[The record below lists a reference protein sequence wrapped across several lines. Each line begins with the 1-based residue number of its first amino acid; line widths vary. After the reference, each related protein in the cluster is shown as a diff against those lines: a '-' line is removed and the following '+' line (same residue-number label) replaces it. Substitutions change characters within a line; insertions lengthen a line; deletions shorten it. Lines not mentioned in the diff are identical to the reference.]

1 MSAIIQAHEL
11 SRWYGIVMGL
21 NNVSFEIE
29 PGLTGLVG
37 PNGAGKSTLIQI
49 ITGQLQP
56 SSGRLTVFGQR
67 PWNNPNLLKR
77 IGYCP
82 EGEAVP
88 ADLRPRD
95 WLRALAL
102 LSGVSP
108 NEADARSEAILD
120 RVKLPRAAWSKRMG
134 QYSKGMKQR
143 VKLGQGLLHGPE
155 LLVLDEPMNGLD
167 PMGRQE
173 MANTLKDLAA
183 HGVSILISSHILAEL
198 EALCQS
204 ILILNWGRVLA
215 SGSQKEIR
223 GDIRNWSE
231 QLSIQCDAPDKLAR
245 HLFDAGMLA
254 GFDLDPVTGMLHV
267 RVREMSAFYAR
278 WTSLLL
284 ESGVTVQAIRSESR
298 SLKSIFAKVT
308 T

>member
-1 MSAIIQAHEL
+1 MSTIIQAREL

-21 NNVSFEIE
+21 NNVNFEITS
-29 PGLTGLVG
+29 GLTGLVG
-37 PNGAGKSTLIQI
+37 PNGAGKSTLISI

-56 SSGRLTVFGQR
+56 SSGELTVFGEK
-67 PWNNPNLLKR
+67 PWNNPPLIQR

-88 ADLRPRD
+88 KELRPMD
-95 WLRALAL
+95 WLRSLAY
-102 LSGVSP
+102 LSGMSG
-108 NEADARSEAILD
+108 DAAVQRCEAILD
-120 RVKLPRAAWSKRMG
+120 RVGLPRQHWAKRMS

-143 VKLGQGLLHGPE
+143 VKLAQGLLHEPD

-173 MANTLKDLAA
+173 MANILKELTAE
-183 HGVSILISSHILAEL
+183 GVSILISSHILAEL
-198 EALCQS
+198 ESLCKN

-223 GDIRNWSE
+223 SDLKNWSE
-231 QLSIQCDAPDKLAR
+231 ELSIQCDAPEKLAR
-245 HLFDAGMLA
+245 HLFDAGVLL
-254 GFDLDPVTGMLHV
+254 GFDLDAADGLLHI
-267 RVREMSAFYAR
+267 RVKDAPAFYER
-278 WTSLLL
+278 WTGLLL
-284 ESGVTVQAIRSESR
+284 ESQVTVFGIRSQSR
-298 SLKSIFAKVT
+298 SLKNIFDKVT

>member
-1 MSAIIQAHEL
+1 VNTIIQATEL

-21 NNVSFEIE
+21 NNVSFQIE
-29 PGLTGLVG
+29 AGLTGLVG

-56 SSGRLTVFGQR
+56 SSGDLRVFGEV
-67 PWNNPNLLKR
+67 PWNNPELLQR

-82 EGEAVP
+82 EGEAIP
-88 ADLRPRD
+88 KDLRPLD
-95 WLRALAL
+95 WLLGLACM
-102 LSGVSP
+102 SGIPANLRLNRCES
-108 NEADARSEAILD
+108 ILD
-120 RVKLPRAAWSKRMG
+120 RVGLLRAHWPKRMG

-143 VKLGQGLLHGPE
+143 VKLAQGLLHEPD

-173 MANTLKDLAA
+173 VANLLKELVAN
-183 HGVSILISSHILAEL
+183 GVSIIISSHILAEL
-198 EALCQS
+198 ESMCRN
-204 ILILNWGRVLA
+204 IVVLNWGRVLA

-223 GDIRNWSE
+223 SDLKNWSE
-231 QLSIQCDAPDKLAR
+231 ELSVECDAPEQLAR
-245 HLFDAGMLA
+245 SLFNAGVLL
-254 GFDLDPVTGMLHV
+254 GFDVDAPDNRLHI
-267 RVREMSAFYAR
+267 RVKDAPAFYAQ

-284 ESGVTVQAIRSESR
+284 QSGVTVYSIRSQSR
-298 SLKSIFAKVT
+298 SLKNIFDKVT